1 VCGVYRVGYVSALAS
16 TGVLFPASTA
26 RRCRVRFR
34 RPVAGFRKY
43 EESYAGAA
51 DEAARAP
58 RVGWES
64 LCALSRK
71 MAIGL
76 RISTSLLSQLTRNKR
91 NSRLGQ
97 GLHQICGRMEVIRFG
112 KFVIDQHWI
121 AHTRSRP
128 YIRFAFKKRYHP
140 SSDVFLIS
148 QLGISSNAAPSKM
161 HPCCQSELR

>member
-1 VCGVYRVGYVSALAS
+1 MLPKDSVSSLVSFLHLAVALTQKFS
-16 TGVLFPASTA
+16 FVRWLGPQSRRPPKRSRCTLLKRA
-26 RRCRVRFR
+26 RCVSCRVRLCVGQHR
-34 RPVAGFRKY
+34 SPVSSQHRK
-43 EESYAGAA
+43 E
-51 DEAARAP
+51 
-58 RVGWES
+58 V
-64 LCALSRK
+64 
-71 MAIGL
+71 
-76 RISTSLLSQLTRNKR
+76 TRNKR

-161 HPCCQSELR
+161 HPCCQPELR